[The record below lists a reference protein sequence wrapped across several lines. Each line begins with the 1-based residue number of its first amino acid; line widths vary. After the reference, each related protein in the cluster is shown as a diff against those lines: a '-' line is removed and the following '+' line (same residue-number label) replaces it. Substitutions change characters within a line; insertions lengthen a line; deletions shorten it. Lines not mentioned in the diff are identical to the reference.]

1 MYSVVV
7 VDDEQYDL
15 EGLVQFIPWAELN
28 MQVVASFY
36 DAFSALEYMKQQRID
51 LLVTDIHMPIM
62 SGLELAEQALQL
74 YPQLK
79 LVFVTG
85 HEDFQFAKRALTMQA
100 SSYVL
105 KPVDDD
111 ELIGVLRQIESRLRQ
126 AEQERKQWLT
136 MKSSMLY
143 VKHEL
148 LRRCLLGVYDE
159 HIAAALT
166 QQYALFS
173 TTESQHVAIIEVDD
187 TRWKLQ
193 HYNELEKKRLLERV
207 YRLFTE
213 LCEQHHIELYCQLA
227 PHRYALL
234 LNEGQVR
241 PLTGKSSL
249 QMDAPFGSLLAEPSQ
264 QHMLLSWIAQIE
276 QQVHLTITI
285 GVGSAVRGIEE
296 LPLSFNQ
303 ALQALA
309 SKMVCGK
316 RTVIMYRQRIA
327 VDATQPLSGDIEP
340 LLKRLYGD
348 ITQYELVA
356 IVDRIEQ
363 LFTYAADLPNETSVY
378 QFVLYCISKLE
389 GCMERDN
396 EDLYE
401 LLQSDR
407 SQWESIMQFETVE
420 DIQRWL
426 RNILFRLSECMHG
439 RKRSQPSRL
448 VQDVQHYIAQRLDE
462 NITLKGAA
470 QHFAFSPNYLG
481 YMFKN
486 EVGSSFNE
494 YVTKLRMEKAKNL
507 LQDPSKKV
515 YEVASA
521 IGYKDLTYFSKQFK
535 EFTGMTAG
543 DYRKRC

>member
-15 EGLVQFIPWAELN
+15 EGLVQFMPWAELD
-28 MQVVASFY
+28 MEVVGSFH
-36 DAFSALEYMKQQRID
+36 DAFSALEYIRQQHID

-74 YPQLK
+74 QPQLK

-100 SSYVL
+100 CSYVL

-111 ELIGVLRQIESRLRQ
+111 ELIDVLQQIAARLRQ
-126 AEQERKQWLT
+126 AEQEQKQLQT

-173 TTESQHVAIIEVDD
+173 TAISQHVAIVEVDD

-193 HYNELEKKRLLERV
+193 QFDELEKKQQLEQV
-207 YRLFTE
+207 YHLFTR
-213 LCEQHHIELYCQLA
+213 LCAQHHIELYCQLT

-234 LNEGQVR
+234 LNESQELQPGRTNPQI
-241 PLTGKSSL
+241 SSPHDGL
-249 QMDAPFGSLLAEPSQ
+249 QSQ
-264 QHMLLSWIAQIE
+264 SSWQHMLLSWIAQIE
-276 QQVHLTITI
+276 QQLDFTITI
-285 GVGSAVRGIEE
+285 GVGSAVRHIDR
-296 LPLSFNQ
+296 LQLSFNQ
-303 ALQALA
+303 ALQALS

-316 RTVIMYRQRIA
+316 RTVIIYRQRMA
-327 VDATQPLSGDIEP
+327 ADTAQSWSGDIEA
-340 LLKRLYGD
+340 LLKGLYSD
-348 ITQYELVA
+348 IAHYDLVA

-363 LFTYAADLPNETSVY
+363 LFAYAADLPNETSVY
-378 QFVLYCISKLE
+378 QFVLYWISKLE
-389 GCMERDN
+389 GCMEQDN

-407 SQWESIMQFETVE
+407 SQWEIMLQFETVE
-420 DIQRWL
+420 DIERWL
-426 RNILFRLSECMHG
+426 RNILFKLSESIYC

-448 VQDVQHYIAQRLDE
+448 VQEVQQYIAQRLDE
-462 NITLKGAA
+462 NITLKRAA
-470 QHFAFSPNYLG
+470 QQFAFSPNYLG

-494 YVTKLRMEKAKNL
+494 YVTKLRMEKAKSL